1 MLIEIKKVTTD
12 HKLYPFVEELLL
24 SAFPEQERR
33 DNQFQRE
40 NTDTKE
46 NFHSCIITLSER
58 PIGMI
63 SLWNLGEFIYIEH
76 FALAQ
81 HERNKGYGEK
91 VLKHITQSV
100 EVPIILEV
108 EMPDDETSKRRIGFY
123 ERCGFVL
130 HTNPYI
136 QPPYRA
142 KDEPLPMYL
151 MTYGKLDM
159 EKKYQQIKE
168 RIYQEVY
175 HWKE

>member
-1 MLIEIKKVTTD
+1 
-12 HKLYPFVEELLL
+12 
-24 SAFPEQERR
+24 
-33 DNQFQRE
+33 
-40 NTDTKE
+40 
-46 NFHSCIITLSER
+46 
-58 PIGMI
+58 
-63 SLWNLGEFIYIEH
+63 
-76 FALAQ
+76 LAQ

-100 EVPIILEV
+100 ELPIILEV